1 MDRLSG
7 LARPGA
13 LPTPASA
20 RGVAGPLDPAE
31 LAKLK
36 EAARG
41 FEAIF
46 IQQMLKGMRQPAGGL
61 LAPGPG
67 RQLYQDLADE
77 ELARS
82 LSRRGGVGLAD
93 FLVRHLIRQGQKK
106 GSSPASGAPMTQHK
120 TTDLEGR
127 RP

>member
-1 MDRLSG
+1 MDGLSG
-7 LARPGA
+7 IA
-13 LPTPASA
+13 ASG
-20 RGVAGPLDPAE
+20 RGVAAPLAPAELAKLPAE

-46 IQQMLKGMRQPAGGL
+46 IQQMLKGMRQPQAGL

-82 LSRRGGVGLAD
+82 LSRSGGVGLAG
-93 FLVRHLIRQGQKK
+93 FLVRHLTGPGQKK
-106 GSSPASGAPMTQHK
+106 VSSPSSAEPMTPHK
-120 TTDLEGR
+120 TTDLEGSR
-127 RP
+127 Q